1 MTILFGLLVQG
12 ISATERVLIEA
23 DTTLPKVFL
32 IGEHEVAYEAVIEEH
47 STLLFSAC
55 DMDMEL
61 AYSKWV
67 SMLEEM
73 ELASESY
80 GLDLKGLKIWL
91 NVFWEKDGR
100 ISHLAY
106 YLKPISRNIELEKL
120 EQFFSEFIATYRFPL
135 VADQKYSHYGTA
147 SFPVFAKVL
156 SNGSQGNITNGQ

>member
-1 MTILFGLLVQG
+1 MTWFGLIVQG
-12 ISATERVLIEA
+12 VSANEMFLIEA
-23 DTTLPKVFL
+23 DTSLPRVFL
-32 IGEHEVAYEAVIEEH
+32 IGEHEDAYESAIAEH
-47 STLLFSAC
+47 ATLLFSAC
-55 DMDMEL
+55 EMDMEL

-91 NVFWEKDGR
+91 NVFWEKDGS

-106 YLKPISRNIELEKL
+106 YLKPISRNIEVEKL
-120 EQFFSEFIATYRFPL
+120 EEFFTEFIATYRFPL
-135 VADQKYSHYGTA
+135 VADEKYSHYGTA

-156 SNGSQGNITNGQ
+156 PSSGSQGNITNGQ